1 MAESDDINAEHAAVA
16 AQIDADVGVEHVA
29 DVYAEALLGATE
41 AAGKTD
47 PGKTDAVL
55 AEFDELIQGIFGRF
69 PRLEAVLTS
78 ALVSDDEKV
87 GIIDRVFVGRA
98 LPLVVNFLK
107 VVAGHGRL
115 DLLRVIHRQA
125 GLLRDK
131 LRGRIHVELATATEI
146 DDALAA
152 RITAKLRKVLDGE
165 PLVRRV
171 TDPDLIAGAVVRVG
185 DTVYDGS
192 VANQLSSIRQQMIDR
207 SVHEIQSRRDRFRHP
222 AGN

>member
-41 AAGKTD
+41 HAGQ
-47 PGKTDAVL
+47 TDAVL
-55 AEFDELIQGIFGRF
+55 AEFDELIQGVFARF

-87 GIIDRVFVGRA
+87 GIIDRLLAGRA
-98 LPLVVNFLK
+98 SPLVVNFLK
-107 VVAGHGRL
+107 VVADHGRL

-125 GLLRDK
+125 GLRRDK
-131 LRGRIHVELATATEI
+131 LRGRIHVELVTATEI
-146 DDALAA
+146 DDALAQRIAA
-152 RITAKLRKVLDGE
+152 RLRKALDGE
-165 PLVRRV
+165 PVIRRV
-171 TDPDLIAGAVVRVG
+171 TDPGLIAGAIVRIG

-192 VANQLSSIRQQMIDR
+192 VANQLSNIRQQMIDR
-207 SVHEIQSRRDRFRHP
+207 SVHEIQSRRARFSHP

>member
-41 AAGKTD
+41 HAGQ
-47 PGKTDAVL
+47 TDAVL
-55 AEFDELIQGIFGRF
+55 AEFDELIQGVFARF

-87 GIIDRVFVGRA
+87 GIIDRLLAGRA
-98 LPLVVNFLK
+98 SPLVVNFLK
-107 VVAGHGRL
+107 VVADHGRL

-125 GLLRDK
+125 GLRRDK
-131 LRGRIHVELATATEI
+131 LRGRIHVELVTATEI
-146 DDALAA
+146 DDALAQRIAA
-152 RITAKLRKVLDGE
+152 RLRKALDGE
-165 PLVRRV
+165 PVIRRV
-171 TDPDLIAGAVVRVG
+171 TDPGLIAGAIVRIG

-192 VANQLSSIRQQMIDR
+192 VANQLSNIRQQMIDR

>member
-1 MAESDDINAEHAAVA
+1 MAEFDDINAEHAAVA

-41 AAGKTD
+41 SAGQ
-47 PGKTDAVL
+47 TDAVL
-55 AEFDELIQGIFGRF
+55 AEFDELIHGVFGRF
-69 PRLEAVLTS
+69 PRLESVLTS
-78 ALVSDDEKV
+78 ALVSDDDKV
-87 GIIDRVFVGRA
+87 GIVDRVLAGRVS
-98 LPLVVNFLK
+98 PLVVNFLK

-125 GLLRDK
+125 ALRRDK
-131 LRGRIHVELATATEI
+131 LRGRVHVELATAAEI
-146 DDALAA
+146 DDALAE
-152 RITAKLRKVLDGE
+152 RITDKLRKVLDGE
-165 PLVRRV
+165 PLLRRV

-207 SVHEIQSRRDRFRHP
+207 SVHEIQSRRDRFRYP